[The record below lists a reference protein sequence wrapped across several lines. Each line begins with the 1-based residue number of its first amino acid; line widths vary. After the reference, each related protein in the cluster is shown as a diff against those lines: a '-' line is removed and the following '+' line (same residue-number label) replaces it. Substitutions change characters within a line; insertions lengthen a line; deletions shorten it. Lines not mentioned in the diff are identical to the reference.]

1 MSSSEAGHFAL
12 PPLVLKKEKKALS
25 IVSLDNAVKKDFE
38 IRKFKFS
45 HVFKES
51 DDQDIVFEKTAV
63 PIVENVISGYN
74 GCIMAYGQTGTG
86 KTHTI
91 LGKRDGLLPRSLE
104 YIFERNKPDEENF
117 IVDISCLQIY
127 MESLTDLF
135 DYKKKAIQIREKNGS
150 FFVTNSVW
158 VRINNYQE
166 ALQVLD
172 EAENRRKS
180 CSTNMNQYSSRS
192 HALFIIKVTNIR
204 NMTSSNLYLVDLA
217 GSERIKKSFAQ
228 GERLEEA
235 ISINT
240 SLMALS
246 KCIYGISENK
256 WSHIPYRESKLTK
269 ILQDTL
275 AGNGRS
281 VIIITVSPDTGDVE
295 ETVSS
300 LKFGQRAS
308 KIYCSPKLCK
318 IDNDELGHNV
328 MALDDQKRFLEE
340 ENLALKEQCK
350 QLMKIVETTAS
361 KQKKSGLN
369 DDLADE
375 DEQENYLSKS
385 PVKYD
390 SPLKMNWSC
399 PLSEFNEE
407 NFKALTDENK
417 KLKTQIEKAELDAFD
432 NMRLAYEEI
441 EEKLYEEIS
450 ELKAIQ
456 KKQKKQLA
464 SQVKTIDDLNRQLEE
479 ARVGFNLEN
488 SVNSQV
494 DVEYLSFNQKK
505 LPSGNHLKWIESL
518 PEHQASLLSQIHQA
532 FTKPEAGKQPKIETI
547 INRINMST
555 TNLTSNSCHPGSKN
569 KENWNENSPIKKEN
583 TKATNQTKFDQHL
596 SPSRTLNELKN
607 FQNVK
612 NMTPCLMVNGL
623 LSPSKVA
630 DEQQYRS
637 ATPEHKEAAKTKI
650 IKALETLISE
660 VEGKCSTIVAS
671 CSSEDEALGQANQ
684 KMQTTVSGFTSCPTF
699 IALLDEFAENKV
711 SIMKLALGIIVEGL
725 VKRLVLQMFSDRQAR
740 LVGRQNTALKA
751 IIFEEKVQ
759 DQCLGVIREKN
770 LTRKAAIC
778 IQRAYKKYR
787 WRKHCFQRDATSGP
801 FDWGRMKAAMGKE
814 HLQILLTD
822 IEHSM
827 SALFK
832 ALS

>member
-1 MSSSEAGHFAL
+1 MKESSTVRNSN
-12 PPLVLKKEKKALS
+12 S
-25 IVSLDNAVKKDFE
+25 VKKDFE
-38 IRKFKFS
+38 VRKFKFS

-51 DDQDIVFEKTAV
+51 DDQDVVFEKTAV

-104 YIFERNKPDEENF
+104 YIFERNKPEEENF

-127 MESLTDLF
+127 MENLTDLF

-228 GERLEEA
+228 GDRLEEA

-281 VIIITVSPDTGDVE
+281 VIIITISPDSGDVE

-328 MALDDQKRFLEE
+328 LAVDDQKRFLEE
-340 ENLALKEQCK
+340 ENLALREQCK
-350 QLMKIVETTAS
+350 QLMKIVENTAT
-361 KQKKSGLN
+361 KQKKNGSN
-369 DDLADE
+369 DEFADE

-385 PVKYD
+385 PVKYE
-390 SPLKMNWSC
+390 SPVKGSWTMPKM
-399 PLSEFNEE
+399 EFTEE
-407 NFKALTDENK
+407 NFQTLIKENQ
-417 KLKTQIEKAELDAFD
+417 KLKNQIEKAELDAFD

-450 ELKAIQ
+450 ELKSIQ
-456 KKQKKQLA
+456 KKQKKQLG
-464 SQVKTIDDLNRQLEE
+464 SQSKLIDELTKQLED
-479 ARVGFNLEN
+479 ANLRNNFEN
-488 SVNSQV
+488 ISKVQT
-494 DVEYLSFNQKK
+494 DVEYLSFKQENQSDIQPKWMK
-505 LPSGNHLKWIESL
+505 SLPSDLS
-518 PEHQASLLSQIHQA
+518 SLLEHVHDA
-532 FTKPEAGKQPKIETI
+532 FRNQEKGKPPKLETVI
-547 INRINMST
+547 SRINLCLSSD
-555 TNLTSNSCHPGSKN
+555 NNKLAKSGRNN
-569 KENWNENSPIKKEN
+569 KENAPLNSPVKAGKHHSNGQKEYQV
-583 TKATNQTKFDQHL
+583 TL
-596 SPSRTLNELKN
+596 SPAKSLLERKN
-607 FQNVK
+607 YQNAE
-612 NMTPCLMVNGL
+612 NMMTSLMGNRL
-623 LSPSKVA
+623 LSPTKYS
-630 DEQQYRS
+630 EENQYRS
-637 ATPEHKEAAKTKI
+637 ATPEHKEAAKKKI
-650 IKALETLISE
+650 VKALETLIVE
-660 VEGKCSTIVAS
+660 VESKCNLIVAS
-671 CSSEDEALGQANQ
+671 SSREEEALVQANQ
-684 KMQTTVSGFTSCPTF
+684 KMQATVNGFTSCPTF
-699 IALLDEFAENKV
+699 LTLLDEFSDNKV
-711 SIMKLALGIIVEGL
+711 SIMKLALSIIVESL
-725 VKRLVLQMFSDRQAR
+725 VKRIVLQMFSDRQAK
-740 LVGRQNTALKA
+740 LSDRQIASLKA
-751 IIFEEKVQ
+751 IIFEEKIQ
-759 DQCLGVIREKN
+759 RQCLEVIRERN
-770 LTRKAAIC
+770 LSKKAAIC

-787 WRKHCFQRDATSGP
+787 WRKHCFQKDSVAGP

-814 HLQILLTD
+814 HLQMLLND
-822 IEHSM
+822 IELSM
-827 SALFK
+827 STLFK